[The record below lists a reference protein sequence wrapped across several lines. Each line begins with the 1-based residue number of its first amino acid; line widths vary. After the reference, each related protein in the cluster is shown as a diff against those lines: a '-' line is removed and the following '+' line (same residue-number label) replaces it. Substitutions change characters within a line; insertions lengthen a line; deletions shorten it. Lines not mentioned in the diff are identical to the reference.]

1 LSETSAFSR
10 CIALFKKLK
19 EGNKMYTY
27 EKPDNLVDLFESSVE
42 KFSSNNFFVVNTP
55 ENPLFPHTYG
65 DISKR
70 VDNVR
75 GALSHLGIKK
85 GDAVGI
91 ISKNR
96 PEWVIVEFA
105 VYGCGGVYI
114 PMYEKELYD
123 VWKYVVEDG
132 PIKFL
137 FVADAVIYE
146 KVKGLLKTIPTLEKI
161 FIIDSEGENSL
172 AALEKLGESHS
183 VDSIKP
189 SPEDVA
195 VIIYT
200 SGTTGQPKGVE
211 LTHGNLTYCSRGG
224 YRIYPVLDS
233 TKTALSMLPW
243 AHSYALSGELH
254 NWIQFGGCLGFMED
268 VSTLAADFQRVQP
281 LFLISVPRV
290 FNKIYNGIQTKM
302 NDAGGAKKKLFD
314 AACAAAKKKRLL
326 ALEGKSSIINNIKLA
341 VLDKLVFSKIRE
353 AMGGRLEAS
362 LTASAATNVEIANFF
377 YDIGTP
383 IYDCYGLSETSP
395 AVTMNCPAAHR
406 LGSLGKVLD
415 GQEVKIDKSI
425 TGEHS
430 EDGEIMIKGPNVMK
444 GYHNK
449 PKETAEV
456 LSKDG
461 WFRTGDRGKFDADGY
476 LYITGRIK
484 EQYKLEN
491 GKYVFPSAIE
501 EEIKLIPSI
510 ANAMIYGDGKEYN
523 VCVIFPDFEYLKK
536 YIKENNLSSD
546 PAELVKSA
554 QFTGMLEEQI
564 KDNLKKVF
572 GGYEIPRKF
581 LFITED
587 FTLENGMLT
596 QTMKLKRRNVLQQYE
611 KDILKLYK

>member
-1 LSETSAFSR
+1 
-10 CIALFKKLK
+10 
-19 EGNKMYTY
+19 MYTY
-27 EKPDNLVDLFESSVE
+27 EKPDNLVDWFETSVS
-42 KFSSNNFFVVNTP
+42 KFSSNTFFLVKTP
-55 ENPLFPHTYG
+55 ENPLFPITYG
-65 DISKR
+65 EISSR
-70 VDNVR
+70 VDKVR

-105 VYGCGGVYI
+105 VFGCGGHYI

-123 VWKYVVEDG
+123 TWKYIIKDG
-132 PIKFL
+132 PVKFL
-137 FVADAVIYE
+137 FVPDQVIYDQ
-146 KVKGLLKTIPTLEKI
+146 VKGLLKEIPTLEKI
-161 FIIDSEGENSL
+161 FIIESQGENSL
-172 AALEKLGESHS
+172 AALEKLGESHPAA
-183 VDSIKP
+183 SIKP
-189 SPEDVA
+189 KAEDLA

-200 SGTTGQPKGVE
+200 SGTTGEPKGVE

-224 YRIYPVLDS
+224 YNIYPELNE

-254 NWIQFGGCLGFMED
+254 NWIQFGGALGFMED
-268 VSTLAADFQRVQP
+268 VTTLADDLQRVKP
-281 LFLISVPRV
+281 LYLISVPRV

-302 NDAGGAKKKLFD
+302 NDAGGLKKKLFD
-314 AACAAAKKKRLL
+314 AACAAGKKKRLL
-326 ALEGKSSIINNIKLA
+326 AQEGKSSVLTNIKFA
-341 VLDKLVFSKIRE
+341 ILDKLVFSKIRE
-353 AMGGRLEAS
+353 AMGGRMEAS

-395 AVTMNCPAAHR
+395 AVTMNCSAAHR
-406 LGSLGKVLD
+406 LGSLGKVLA
-415 GQEVKIDKSI
+415 GQEVKIDKSM
-425 TGEHS
+425 TGGDDAY
-430 EDGEIMIKGPNVMK
+430 DGEIVVRGPNVMK

-449 PKETAEV
+449 PEETAQV

-461 WFRTGDRGKFDADGY
+461 WFRTGDRGRFDDDGY

-491 GKYVFPSAIE
+491 GKYVFPASIE
-501 EEIKLIPSI
+501 EEIKLIPSV
-510 ANAMIYGDGKEYN
+510 ANAMVYGDGKEYN
-523 VCVIFPDFEYLKK
+523 VCLIFPDFEYLKK
-536 YIKENNLSSD
+536 YIAENNLPSN
-546 PAELVKSA
+546 PAMLVKDEK
-554 QFTGMLEEQI
+554 FTGMLENQI
-564 KDNLKKVF
+564 KDQLKKTF

-596 QTMKLKRRNVLQQYE
+596 QTMKLKRRNVLEQYE